1 MAKLTD
7 VITKKTIDT
16 ELQHFNN
23 SYSFLA
29 VDDEGQDKYFVTT
42 ATDKWNNFI
51 SGVNTNGVFSFQL
64 NAIDCYVRISKI
76 TSRAYED
83 KSWLELELVK
93 VDNLEV
99 LRVVG
104 ETNG

>member
-1 MAKLTD
+1 MARLTD

-23 SYSFLA
+23 PYSFLA
-29 VDDEGQDKYFVTT
+29 LTEEGSHMYFVTV
-42 ATDKWNNFI
+42 ATCKWNNFI
-51 SGVNTNGVFSFQL
+51 SGVDTNGVFSFQL

-76 TSRAYED
+76 TSHIDED

-99 LRVVG
+99 LRVIG
-104 ETNG
+104 EKK

>member
-1 MAKLTD
+1 M
-7 VITKKTIDT
+7 
-16 ELQHFNN
+16 QHYGNPYAFIW
-23 SYSFLA
+23 FEEG
-29 VDDEGQDKYFVTT
+29 VDRYTVTA

-51 SGVNTNGVFSFQL
+51 SGIDTNGVFNFQL

-76 TSRAYED
+76 TSRVDED
-83 KSWLELELVK
+83 KSWLELILVK

-104 ETNG
+104 EKK